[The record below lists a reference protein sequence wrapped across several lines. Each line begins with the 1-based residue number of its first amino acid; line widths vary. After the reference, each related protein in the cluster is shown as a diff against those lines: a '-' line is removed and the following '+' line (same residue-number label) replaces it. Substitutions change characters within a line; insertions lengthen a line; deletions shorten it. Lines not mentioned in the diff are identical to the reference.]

1 MSKKLIITLT
11 SIFVPI
17 LIIGLF
23 LMSSYNGLVS
33 KNESVKNANSK
44 IEIALQRR
52 YDLIPKIVNSTKGYM
67 NN

>member
-11 SIFVPI
+11 SIFGPI

-23 LMSSYNGLVS
+23 LMSTYNGLVS

-52 YDLIPKIVNSTKGYM
+52 
-67 NN
+67 